1 MATVVT
7 ASNILVSYPI
17 NDWLTWGAFT
27 FPIAFLV
34 ADVVNRHFG
43 SSRARTVAYAGFA
56 LAVALSLWLATPRI
70 ALASGGAF
78 IIGQLADIAIFNHL
92 RNLKWW
98 KAPLASSTIASA
110 ADTAIFFSI
119 AFAGTGLPWVTWAI
133 GDYGVK
139 LLVAGLMLVP
149 FYLLMGRKPTDLNI
163 A

>member
-43 SSRARTVAYAGFA
+43 PSRARTVAYAGFA

-92 RNLKWW
+92 RNLKCG
-98 KAPLASSTIASA
+98 KRRSPLRRSLRLQILRYFSALRSREPDCHGSPGASA
-110 ADTAIFFSI
+110 TTASNC
-119 AFAGTGLPWVTWAI
+119 L
-133 GDYGVK
+133 
-139 LLVAGLMLVP
+139 
-149 FYLLMGRKPTDLNI
+149 
-163 A
+163 